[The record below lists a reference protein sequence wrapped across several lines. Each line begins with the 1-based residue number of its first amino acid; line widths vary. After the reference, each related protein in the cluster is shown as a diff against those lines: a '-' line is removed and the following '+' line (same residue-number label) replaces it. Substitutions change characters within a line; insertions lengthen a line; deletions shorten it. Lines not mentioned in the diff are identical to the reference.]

1 MKPRADY
8 LWVIL
13 VIIGVILV
21 FTWRPLMSLF
31 TGVSDTMTNKAGYD
45 HGKEVFYDAELWGG
59 PGSNKS
65 CAMCH
70 APDFKPDPE
79 NPPDMKDYVEG
90 KPYILKGIAK
100 KYGGGIMDTG
110 DELFERVMMC
120 LSNGNKMGLGRVSRK
135 APYMDDLLEYVR
147 KQ

>member
-1 MKPRADY
+1 VDY
-8 LWVIL
+8 VWVIL
-13 VIIGVILV
+13 LIIGVILL
-21 FTWRPLMSLF
+21 FTWRPILGLF

-45 HGKEVFYDAELWGG
+45 RGKEVFYDAELWGG

-70 APDFKPDPE
+70 AEDFVPDPA
-79 NPPDMKDYVEG
+79 NPPQMADYKEG
-90 KPYILKGIAK
+90 EPWSLKGVGK

-110 DELFERVMMC
+110 DDLYKRIMQC
-120 LSNGNKMGLGRVSRK
+120 LTQPSKMGMGRVSRN
-135 APYMDDLLEYVR
+135 APYMDDLLDYVS